1 MSCFKL
7 KVGDNIYTLKD
18 SEPSSSESD
27 IVTKNDYAIIENFLV
42 NGTIKSDYIVEDSF
56 GNQIP
61 VAEFFDA
68 LNTIVDNSTEY
79 STAIPS
85 SLTAEFFINH
95 LIGQSSTDE
104 TKYAN
109 NVWTNR
115 SWGISTWYGFTQN
128 RGIVVTGGKDG
139 IQQKLIFKCYET
151 IKAENVDGTNFFT
164 QIIDKLADIKDEDI
178 FKKLTWVAN
187 NKRAKLFSLLLE
199 IESKSGHVLRGREL
213 RQSLRKNPL
222 DYVGYNVSVGND
234 FYLVTD
240 KSRADLQG
248 DTINLL
254 NIATGKVEAK
264 EISSISKMNDT
275 KLIRIK
281 NDEFYYIG
289 GKWYLHKKNKFAEID
304 VKHSNSLSENF
315 LSLTDKVVYDLRG
328 QDIKARKLLDKIKG
342 SQATIYADGRYWTMG
357 ENGFQDSLG
366 NTLNGYETVYSV
378 IADGEIEGI
387 SEFLPNCDKTL
398 LSSSDIKIIG
408 VEKGISDFENIRFS
422 DIKNPVQISKNADGV
437 YKMQISYNDKVRNA
451 SDFESTLFNAFT
463 FYNWLISNRNVELV
477 ASLFNFETI
486 VDMIQGQNPEHAE
499 ELIEAATKHFE
510 RGININKLF
519 QFWNNG
525 NIQLPIALFTGN
537 AVEEAQNILEDNKN
551 KIPSKTAD
559 KLFREF
565 VDKGFFIYSC
575 EI

>member
-18 SEPSSSESD
+18 SELSSSESD

-42 NGTIKSDYIVEDSF
+42 NGTIKSDYIVEDSL

-61 VAEFFDA
+61 VAEFFDV
-68 LNTIVDNSTEY
+68 LNTVVDNSTEY

-109 NVWTNR
+109 NIWTNR

-139 IQQKLIFKCYET
+139 IQQKLIFKCYEA
-151 IKAENVDGTNFFT
+151 IKAEGVDGTNFFT

-222 DYVGYNVSVGND
+222 DYIGYNVSIGND

-254 NIATGKVEAK
+254 NIATGQVETK

-275 KLIRIK
+275 KLVRIK

-328 QDIKARKLLDKIKG
+328 QDTKARKLLDKIKG

-387 SEFLPNCDKTL
+387 NEFLPNCGKTL

-422 DIKNPVQISKNADGV
+422 DIKSPVQISKNADGV
-437 YKMQISYNDKVRNA
+437 YKMQISYNDKVRNT

-463 FYNWLISNRNVELV
+463 FYNWLTSNRNVELV

-486 VDMIQGQNPEHAE
+486 VDMIQRQNLEHAE

-537 AVEEAQNILEDNKN
+537 AVEEAQNILKDNKN